1 MSGCPPVIPNTAG
14 ALLGVVG
21 QVFQDARP
29 PGELDPA
36 ALDNTGVLRDLS
48 GFQTLLSE
56 VSRGQVVSLPYVR

>member
-1 MSGCPPVIPNTAG
+1 MSRCPPVIPNTAG

-29 PGELDPA
+29 PGKLAPA
-36 ALDNTGVLRDLS
+36 ALDNTGMLRDLSGSLS

-56 VSRGQVVSLPYVR
+56 VSRGR